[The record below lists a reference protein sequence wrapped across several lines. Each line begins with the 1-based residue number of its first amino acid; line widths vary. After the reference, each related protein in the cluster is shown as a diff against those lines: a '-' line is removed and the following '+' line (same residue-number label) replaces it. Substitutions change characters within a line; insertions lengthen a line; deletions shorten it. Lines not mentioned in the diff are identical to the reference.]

1 MTSSTTRVR
10 RRALDR
16 SRLGESEIRA
26 IIERVKGRVAAAE
39 FAQHAGPAIR
49 ASDELAVSE
58 IELGDGI
65 HATIDEAVK
74 AARRAFMTHRD
85 LGLEKRK
92 TIVESMRAA
101 MLREGERL
109 AYMAAEE
116 TQIGRAEDKVIKNRL
131 VTIKTPGPEDLE
143 PHVVTGDAGMMI
155 TEYAP
160 YGVVASITPTT
171 NPTSTVINNSISIV
185 SAGNAAVFNVHP
197 NAAMVSVE
205 NIKLL
210 NRAIVAAGGP
220 TDLITATLHPTLESA
235 REVMHH
241 PEVRVL
247 LVTGGPGVVREAL
260 QTNKKAITAGPGN
273 PPAVVDQTADVEAAG
288 RDILLGA
295 SFDNNVICTDE
306 KTTFVVDTVADRLV
320 QSMVANGAYRLKE
333 HELKRLERVI
343 FREMGPPG
351 KPGMINPELI
361 GKSASRIL
369 SEIGITVDNDVRL
382 VVAEVPREHN
392 LVWTEQM
399 MPVMPVVRVHN
410 VDDAIDLAVRSEHGF
425 RHTASIHST
434 NVDTITRMARAMN
447 CSIFVANGP
456 NYAGLGEGGEGFT
469 SFSIASPTGEGL
481 TRPRHFSRVRR
492 ISVVGALRI
501 V

>member
-1 MTSSTTRVR
+1 
-10 RRALDR
+10 
-16 SRLGESEIRA
+16 
-26 IIERVKGRVAAAE
+26 
-39 FAQHAGPAIR
+39 
-49 ASDELAVSE
+49 
-58 IELGDGI
+58 
-65 HATIDEAVK
+65 
-74 AARRAFMTHRD
+74 
-85 LGLEKRK
+85 
-92 TIVESMRAA
+92 
-101 MLREGERL
+101 
-109 AYMAAEE
+109 
-116 TQIGRAEDKVIKNRL
+116 
-131 VTIKTPGPEDLE
+131 
-143 PHVVTGDAGMMI
+143 
-155 TEYAP
+155 
-160 YGVVASITPTT
+160 
-171 NPTSTVINNSISIV
+171 
-185 SAGNAAVFNVHP
+185 
-197 NAAMVSVE
+197 
-205 NIKLL
+205 
-210 NRAIVAAGGP
+210 
-220 TDLITATLHPTLESA
+220 
-235 REVMHH
+235 
-241 PEVRVL
+241 
-247 LVTGGPGVVREAL
+247 L

-351 KPGMINPELI
+351 KPGMINPGLI

-382 VVAEVPREHN
+382 VVAEVAREHN